1 MKFKMIKVRKKI
13 KIAILT
19 VLILTIGIIAAI
31 YINHNEEEKAKILK
45 KTKEKEEISLI
56 INRIEEN
63 GTSSKEIEEIA
74 NRLNEVFEFKLANQ
88 GMLYASYCTEKG
100 VDPYLA
106 AAISIHETYRGASEE
121 ITNYNNVGGMRYAGK
136 TMKFDTIEA
145 GIIKYIDNL
154 ANNYISKGLDTPEKM
169 QSKYAG
175 STSWAKNVNYFYNKI
190 KDGTYKAGL
199 PLNTK
204 YASSVWY

>member
-1 MKFKMIKVRKKI
+1 MRFKMVKVRKRI
-13 KIAILT
+13 KVIILIT
-19 VLILTIGIIAAI
+19 LILCICLIAAL
-31 YINHNEEEKAKILK
+31 YINHTEEEKAQILK
-45 KTKEKEEISLI
+45 KTKEREEISLI
-56 INRIEEN
+56 VNRISEN
-63 GTSSKEIEEIA
+63 GINSKEVEAIA
-74 NRLNEVFEFKLANQ
+74 NRLNEVFEYKLANQ

-106 AAISIHETYRGASEE
+106 AAISIHESYRGASEE
-121 ITNYNNVGGMRYAGK
+121 ITNYNNVGGMRYGGK
-136 TMKFDTIEA
+136 PMKFDTIEA

-154 ANNYISKGLDTPEKM
+154 ADNYVSKGLDTPEKM

-190 KDGTYKAGL
+190 KEGTYKAGL

-204 YASSVWY
+204 YAASIWY